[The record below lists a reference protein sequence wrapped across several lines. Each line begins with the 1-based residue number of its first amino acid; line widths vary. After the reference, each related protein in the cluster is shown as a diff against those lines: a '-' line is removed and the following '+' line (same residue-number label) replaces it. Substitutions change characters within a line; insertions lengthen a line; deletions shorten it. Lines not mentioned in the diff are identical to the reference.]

1 MDPQGRNVKRE
12 NTAYPLLTGIII
24 LILILLTVDF
34 VVEYRQDRLLEERR
48 AHKKKIERL
57 AYYLERTNIGEI
69 SYNPKD
75 RKYAMKLIY
84 ENVRPE
90 EEMWIMLFAVKVFV
104 QVGTLWR
111 EVPVIDT
118 GEKRG
123 EYPVERLDAP
133 YTLAVKFTIPHK
145 NYEELMSG
153 YMHVKVKSIS
163 YVAAEA
169 IVREDIIEK
178 DEDMFIYVKA
188 DKKKGRV
195 KTLLR

>member
-1 MDPQGRNVKRE
+1 MAPQGRDVKRK
-12 NTAYPLLTGIII
+12 NIAYRLSAGILFLIII
-24 LILILLTVDF
+24 LLTLDF
-34 VVEYRQDRLLEERR
+34 AVEYRQNRLLEEKR

-69 SYNPKD
+69 SYSPKD
-75 RKYAMKLIY
+75 GKYAVKLIY
-84 ENVRPE
+84 ENIRPE

-111 EVPVIDT
+111 EVPVVDT
-118 GEKRG
+118 REKRG
-123 EYPVERLDAP
+123 EYPVERLDIP
-133 YTLAVKFTIPHK
+133 YTVSVKFAIPHN

-153 YMHVKVKSIS
+153 YMHVKVKSVS

-178 DEDMFIYVKA
+178 DEEMFIYIKA